1 MAKRIIKIKHRNQKR
16 NKEISDGYSNI
27 KVQVSQ
33 VALKVTLL
41 MFKKNMAAANEDLS
55 YSKLRVSCSPFLH
68 KTLK

>member
-1 MAKRIIKIKHRNQKR
+1 MRIIKIKHRNQKR

-27 KVQVSQ
+27 KVQVYQ
-33 VALKVTLL
+33 VALKV
-41 MFKKNMAAANEDLS
+41 KKNMAAAIEDLS

>member
-1 MAKRIIKIKHRNQKR
+1 MAMRIIKIKHRNQKR

-33 VALKVTLL
+33 VALKVTL
-41 MFKKNMAAANEDLS
+41 KNMAAAIEDLS